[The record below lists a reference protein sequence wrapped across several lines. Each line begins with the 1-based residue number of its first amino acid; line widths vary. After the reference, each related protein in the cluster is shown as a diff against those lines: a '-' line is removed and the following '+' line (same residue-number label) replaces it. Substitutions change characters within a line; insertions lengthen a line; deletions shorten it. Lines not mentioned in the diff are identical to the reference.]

1 MEYRLG
7 ESATAFAA
15 DHFGP
20 AIAAALNH
28 LRLNN
33 SIRTLYIREGGIPAE
48 KVSREPTTE
57 CTADYEFDAAV
68 AHWRSAVCAQAA
80 FAAEAHRAGL
90 QREAPSRD
98 GKPRVLPSQRFL
110 LTSIVPQAGM
120 AITRSTTIRFATE
133 PASKRFTFAVSI
145 SLGTGT
151 FESLDVYRCVKQL
164 KSSIYP

>member
-1 MEYRLG
+1 VEYRLG

-80 FAAEAHRAGL
+80 FAAEA
-90 QREAPSRD
+90 RD